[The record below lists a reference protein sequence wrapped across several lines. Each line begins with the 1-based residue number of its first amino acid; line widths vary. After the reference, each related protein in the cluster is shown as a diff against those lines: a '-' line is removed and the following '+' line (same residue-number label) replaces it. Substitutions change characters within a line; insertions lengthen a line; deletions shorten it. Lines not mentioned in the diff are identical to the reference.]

1 MTTTYVVLLP
11 GDEGAWESATPEE
24 QAAVF
29 ARHEEF
35 SRALAERG
43 HNVTG
48 GAELTHSRTTRKVA
62 RDATGQLV
70 VTDGPYA
77 ETVEQLSGF
86 YVVESDDLDDLV
98 QVSAI
103 LADPGGPPVEVR
115 AAVDHSGDAG

>member
-11 GDEGAWESATPEE
+11 GDEGAWERATPEE

-62 RDATGQLV
+62 RDAAGQLV